1 VVFSNILDIDLEGL
15 SQSELYQRVDKK
27 KLLEQA
33 KYILENSDFYAKKLK
48 HFKNAKQ
55 LVDNFDSVPFTD
67 KNEIIQDQIK
77 FPPFGSNLCVKKELI
92 SRIHRTSGT
101 TGRPVYIALTKNDI
115 KAVIASGART
125 FWASGLRPKDTVFH
139 CLNYCM
145 WMGGFT
151 DHQSLE
157 ATGATVVPYGVGNS
171 NNLIE
176 LILSIKPTAIHCTVS
191 YMAKLELLLENEF
204 KIHPADLGLKIGLF
218 AGEGGIQN
226 PNFRRKIEH
235 IWGLKAMDANYGV
248 SDVLSMF
255 GGECLQQNGLHFTG
269 QGNVHVELIDSDSG
283 VKLPIEKGVR
293 GEFVLSNINRES
305 QPLIR
310 FRTCDAVEIISH
322 TKCRCGRQSFRF
334 KILGRSDDMIVV
346 KGINIF
352 PGAVGSVILDF
363 LSQVTGE
370 FQVIVKKQNPVEYI
384 KVMVES
390 KEDNKADGWN
400 LLQSQ
405 IERKIK
411 DKLEVKAHIELVPKG
426 SLPRTEGKIRRL
438 VWCHD

>member
-1 VVFSNILDIDLEGL
+1 
-15 SQSELYQRVDKK
+15 
-27 KLLEQA
+27 
-33 KYILENSDFYAKKLK
+33 
-48 HFKNAKQ
+48 
-55 LVDNFDSVPFTD
+55 
-67 KNEIIQDQIK
+67 
-77 FPPFGSNLCVKKELI
+77 
-92 SRIHRTSGT
+92 
-101 TGRPVYIALTKNDI
+101 
-115 KAVIASGART
+115 
-125 FWASGLRPKDTVFH
+125 
-139 CLNYCM
+139 M
-145 WMGGFT
+145 
-151 DHQSLE
+151 
-157 ATGATVVPYGVGNS
+157 
-171 NNLIE
+171 
-176 LILSIKPTAIHCTVS
+176 
-191 YMAKLELLLENEF
+191 
-204 KIHPADLGLKIGLF
+204 
-218 AGEGGIQN
+218 
-226 PNFRRKIEH
+226 
-235 IWGLKAMDANYGV
+235 
-248 SDVLSMF
+248 
-255 GGECLQQNGLHFTG
+255 
-269 QGNVHVELIDSDSG
+269 ELIDSDSG

-310 FRTCDAVEIISH
+310 FRTCDADEIISH